1 MLKGKDKL
9 LQKELENADAPQP
22 EQIGKPANWVQ
33 ATPLWAVGTVIAI
46 LLGVYHFYTSF
57 VGIPQAWLHRGIH
70 MMLVLLLAYVSFGRV
85 KKPFR
90 VVEKVITLAFLV
102 FSFGYMLMYYNE
114 IQLRAAFPTVLD
126 LVVGVGLTL
135 LVIIA
140 CWRYVGRA
148 MAFVIIA
155 FCLYAV
161 FGFLLPGRLKAPQLS
176 FSYMISYLFNS
187 NFSLMGS
194 TTGVAATSVVMFV
207 FFGALLDKS
216 GAMKV
221 FSDISIMATRKIT
234 GGPAKAAVIAC
245 ALVGMIQ
252 GNSITNV
259 ATTGTFAI
267 PLMKRAGYSKE
278 FAGAVEATAATGG
291 MIMPPVMGAAA
302 FLMAEYTTTPYSK
315 IIIYA
320 IVPALLYYLGVFLA
334 VHLRALK
341 WNLKPVDLKLSLN
354 KQEMFWQGLT
364 CLAGFV
370 TLVVMLVTGF
380 SATRSA
386 LFATLALVVVWVIRP
401 VDRLTFKGL
410 IRAMEAGGRGML
422 SVSSACIGAGIVV
435 GCIGM
440 TGLGIKISVVVGIV
454 NANVWVVL
462 VLSMIVC
469 IILGMGLPVT
479 ASYVLAATTLSSVL
493 MGYGLEMIPVHMFLL
508 YFATMS
514 AITPPVALASY
525 AAAGIAEAS
534 PNKVGWQGLVLVLP
548 SFLVPFVFIFNH
560 ELLLMGEP
568 LDIILAV
575 ISASTGIFAFSI
587 ITEGWIFGKVA
598 LPFRALLGVAVI
610 CLLIVGITSD
620 LVGYAIL
627 AAVIVQNYL
636 ANRRGKKKPALNR

>member
-9 LQKELENADAPQP
+9 LQKELENADAPQTA
-22 EQIGKPANWVQ
+22 EGAKPVNWVQ
-33 ATPLWAVGTVIAI
+33 NTPLWAVGTVIAI

-70 MMLVLLLAYVSFGRV
+70 MMLVLLLAYISFGRV

-90 VVEKVITLAFLV
+90 IIEKVITIGFLI
-102 FSFGYMLMYYNE
+102 FSFVYMLMYYNE
-114 IQLRAAFPTVLD
+114 IQLRAAFPTLLD
-126 LVVGVGLTL
+126 LVVGVGLTI
-135 LVIIA
+135 LVIVA

-161 FGFLLPGRLKAPQLS
+161 FGFLMPGQLKAPQLS

-302 FLMAEYTTTPYSK
+302 FLMAEYTSVPYAK

-341 WNLKPVDLKLSLN
+341 WDLKPVDLKLSLN

-364 CLAGFV
+364 CLAGFT
-370 TLVVMLVTGF
+370 TLVIMLVMGF

-386 LFATLALVVVWVIRP
+386 LFATLALVAIWIIRP
-401 VDRLTFKGL
+401 VERLTLKGL
-410 IRAMEAGGRGML
+410 IHAMEAGGRGML

-454 NANVWVVL
+454 NANVWMVL
-462 VLSMIVC
+462 ILSMIVC

-493 MGYGLEMIPVHMFLL
+493 IGYGLEMIPVHMFLL

-560 ELLLMGEP
+560 ELLLMGEVVN
-568 LDIILAV
+568 IVLAV
-575 ISASTGIFAFSI
+575 LSASAGIFAFSI

-598 LPFRALLGVAVI
+598 LPLRILLGVAVI
-610 CLLIVGITSD
+610 CLLMVGVATD
-620 LVGYAIL
+620 LIGYAIL
-627 AAVIVQNYL
+627 AFVGIQNYL
-636 ANRRGKKKPALNR
+636 STRRQKGKTA